1 MRKRTN
7 EPCRWI
13 WSAYLSWPAVSQI
26 WALMT
31 LSSTWMLRLAN
42 STPMVDDD
50 GEEVEAEDTR
60 LAGSSKGEG
69 GMVGLCRF
77 VEA

>member
-1 MRKRTN
+1 MSLAELRR
-7 EPCRWI
+7 I
-13 WSAYLSWPAVSQI
+13 WGAYLSWPAVSQI
-26 WALMT
+26 WALTT
-31 LSSTWMLRLAN
+31 LSSMWMLRVAN

-69 GMVGLCRF
+69 GVEGLRRF
-77 VEA
+77 VEE